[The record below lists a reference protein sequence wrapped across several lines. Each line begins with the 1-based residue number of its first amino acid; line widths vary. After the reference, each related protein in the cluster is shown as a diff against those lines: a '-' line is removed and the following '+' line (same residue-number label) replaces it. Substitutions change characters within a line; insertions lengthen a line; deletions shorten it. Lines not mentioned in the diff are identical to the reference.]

1 MHAGGVLLYC
11 FSLGQPWCLVTDC
24 PAMFLLLQELEGMD
38 FDEKKEINKRKQ
50 MILEGKVRVA
60 AV

>member
-1 MHAGGVLLYC
+1 
-11 FSLGQPWCLVTDC
+11 
-24 PAMFLLLQELEGMD
+24 MD

-60 AV
+60 AVRTTLISSWYNATDVEEK